1 MAPIEPPFPPRS
13 LLFTRANILAPYL
26 SRNPTASPQDLD
38 LALSNLITFGDFT
51 ETQPSSGVYHI
62 FAPKDF
68 SSLFWRVK
76 NLEEE
81 IKRDGGGGYRGMM
94 MGGEELAEGYREG
107 CGS

>member
-1 MAPIEPPFPPRS
+1 MAPIQPPSPPRS
-13 LLFTRANILAPYL
+13 LLFTRADILAPYL
-26 SRNPTASPQDLD
+26 SRHLTASSADLD
-38 LALSNLITFGDFT
+38 LAFSNMIRFGDFKET
-51 ETQPSSGVYHI
+51 ESGSGIYEI

-81 IKRDGGGGYRGMM
+81 IKRDGGGGYRGKMI
-94 MGGEELAEGYREG
+94 GVEEFAEGYREG